1 MASAEHRPISQ
12 RETAPVKAP
21 KEDRYTTMLKRKE
34 FILGAAVG
42 LSFAAVA
49 TAGGV
54 ISWPGAHAET
64 TSAGRLV
71 PSAGAAGL
79 AFAPPQG
86 APLSFADIVQ
96 QVAPAVVQ
104 IEVETR
110 VERPRGGAFSIPGL
124 PGFQFQA
131 PGGADPEAE
140 EAEPQLAQGAGSG
153 FFITADGYV
162 VTNNHVVADAES
174 IKVKLSDG
182 RSLNATL
189 VGRDESTDL
198 AVIKVEG
205 SDFNFVSFEEQAD
218 PRVGDW
224 VVAVGNPFGLGGTAT
239 AGIVSAR
246 GRDLQDRSS
255 AYVDYLQIDA
265 AINRGNSGGPTFDIH
280 GRVIGVN
287 SAIFS
292 PSGGSVGIGF
302 AIPASTAK
310 AVTDQLIRGGS
321 VERGYLGVSMR
332 TLQDNERESLGL
344 PADTKGALI
353 NDVTAGGPAERAGLQ
368 AFDIVTTVNGQRTE
382 TGNALTRAVAGA
394 KVGDELRV
402 EFLRDGRRQTV
413 TVRAAKRPSETELY
427 PTEDG
432 AGGMARPDAAA
443 PSTESIEGMSVSP
456 LTAALRQRYSI
467 AEDVRGVVVTGVTPR
482 SKAGELGVPAGT
494 VILRA
499 NSRAVTTPAELKA
512 AIDTARAAGRPGVL
526 LQFRTASGQTVLQV
540 LELSKAE

>member
-1 MASAEHRPISQ
+1 
-12 RETAPVKAP
+12 
-21 KEDRYTTMLKRKE
+21 MLKRKE

-54 ISWPGAHAET
+54 ISWPGAHAEP
-64 TSAGRLV
+64 ARVGQLV

-104 IEVETR
+104 IEVKTR
-110 VERPRGGAFSIPGL
+110 VERPRGGVFQIPGL
-124 PGFQFQA
+124 PGFAIPA
-131 PGGADPEAE
+131 PDGGGAEPDAE
-140 EAEPQLAQGAGSG
+140 GAEPDNSTLAEGAGSG
-153 FFITADGYV
+153 FFISADGYV
-162 VTNNHVVADAES
+162 VTNNHVVANAED
-174 IKVKLSDG
+174 IQVKLADG
-182 RSLNATL
+182 RTLKATL

-205 SDFNFVSFEEQAD
+205 SDFKFVSFEEQAD

-246 GRDLQDRSS
+246 GRDLQDRSA

-265 AINRGNSGGPTFDIH
+265 AINRGNSGGPTFDIY

-310 AVTDQLIRGGS
+310 AITDQLIRGGAI
-321 VERGYLGVSMR
+321 ERGYLGVSMR
-332 TLQDNERESLGL
+332 TMTEAERDALGL
-344 PADTKGALI
+344 GADVKGVLI
-353 NDVTAGGPAERAGLQ
+353 NSVTEGGPAEQGGVRAE
-368 AFDIVTTVNGQRTE
+368 DVVVSVNGQATE
-382 TGNALTRAVAGA
+382 TGNALTRAVANA
-394 KVGDELRV
+394 KVGDQLRV
-402 EFLRDGRRQTV
+402 ELLRDGRRQTV
-413 TVRAAKRPSETELY
+413 TVRAAKRPSELELY
-427 PTEDG
+427 GAEGAEGGAPGRPAPT
-432 AGGMARPDAAA
+432 A
-443 PSTESIEGMSVSP
+443 PSTETVEGMSVSP
-456 LTAALRQRYSI
+456 LTAALKTRYGI
-467 AEDVRGVVVTGVTPR
+467 AEDVRGVVVTATTPR
-482 SKAGELGVPAGT
+482 SKAADLGVPAGA

-499 NSRAVTTPAELKA
+499 NSRPVTTPAELKA
-512 AIDTARAAGRPGVL
+512 AIDAARAAGRPGVL
-526 LQFRTASGQTVLQV
+526 LQFRLRDQTVLQV
-540 LELSKAE
+540 LELAKGE